1 MIEVKQEGDFI
12 WITEANLDIERVDF
26 LNNLV
31 QTMDAELIDFSIT
44 FQDIISAVDVTPTHT
59 NIYLNLIEAFERL
72 EEFDEQ
78 TDDDVQYSL
87 KLLFYKKRCD
97 AHGLGCRGHD

>member
-44 FQDIISAVDVTPTHT
+44 FQDLISTVDVTPTHT
-59 NIYLNLIEAFERL
+59 NIYLNLMEAFEKL
-72 EEFDEQ
+72 AEFDEKS
-78 TDDDVQYSL
+78 DDEVQYSL
-87 KLLFYKKRCD
+87 TLLFYKKRCGSY
-97 AHGLGCRGHD
+97 GLACKDHD

>member
-1 MIEVKQEGDFI
+1 MIEIKQEGDFI
-12 WITEANLDIERVDF
+12 WIEEKKFDVERIDYMKELVD
-26 LNNLV
+26 
-31 QTMDAELIDFSIT
+31 TIDAELIDFSMT
-44 FQDIISAVDVTPTHT
+44 FQDIISVVDVTPTHT

-72 EEFDEQ
+72 EEFDEK

-97 AHGLGCRGHD
+97 AYGLGCRGHD

>member
-1 MIEVKQEGDFI
+1 MIKVKQEGDFI
-12 WITEANLDIERVDF
+12 WIEEKKFNIERIDYMKE
-26 LNNLV
+26 LV
-31 QTMDAELIDFSIT
+31 ETIDAVLIDFSMT
-44 FQDIISAVDVTPTHT
+44 FEDVISAVDVTPTHT

-72 EEFDEQ
+72 TEFDKN
-78 TDDDVQYSL
+78 TDDEVQYSL

>member
-1 MIEVKQEGDFI
+1 MIEVKHEGDFI
-12 WITEANLDIERVDF
+12 WIEEKKFNVERIDYMKE
-26 LNNLV
+26 LV
-31 QTMDAELIDFSIT
+31 ETIDSELIDFSMT
-44 FQDIISAVDVTPTHT
+44 FRDIVSGVEVTPTHT
-59 NIYLNLIEAFERL
+59 NIYLNLIEAFEKL

>member
-1 MIEVKQEGDFI
+1 MIEAKQEGDFI
-12 WITEANLDIERVDF
+12 WIEEKKFNVERIDYMKD
-26 LNNLV
+26 LV
-31 QTMDAELIDFSIT
+31 ETIDSELIDFSMT
-44 FQDIISAVDVTPTHT
+44 FQDIISRVEVTPTHT

-97 AHGLGCRGHD
+97 AHGLVCRGHD

>member
-1 MIEVKQEGDFI
+1 MVKE
-12 WITEANLDIERVDF
+12 
-26 LNNLV
+26 LV
-31 QTMDAELIDFSIT
+31 NVIDATLIDFSMT

-59 NIYLNLIEAFERL
+59 NIYLNLIEAFEKL
-72 EEFDEQ
+72 EEFDEH

-97 AHGLGCRGHD
+97 AHGLGCREHD

>member
-1 MIEVKQEGDFI
+1 MIEIKQEGDFI
-12 WITEANLDIERVDF
+12 WIEEKKFNVERIDYMKE
-26 LNNLV
+26 LV
-31 QTMDAELIDFSIT
+31 ETIDSELIDFAMT